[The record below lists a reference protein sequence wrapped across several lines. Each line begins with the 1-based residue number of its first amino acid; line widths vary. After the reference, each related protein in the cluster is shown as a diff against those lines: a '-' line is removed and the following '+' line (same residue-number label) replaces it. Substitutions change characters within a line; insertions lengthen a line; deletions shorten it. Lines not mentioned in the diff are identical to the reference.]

1 MTEVTLK
8 NVCVDIPIFDSSSR
22 SLRTEALRLS
32 IGGVFGRSVANA
44 LIVRALSDINL
55 DLKEGDR
62 LGLLG
67 HNGAGKS
74 TLLRVIS
81 GIYAPT
87 SGKVTRKGRIATL
100 FDATLG
106 FNADASGYDNILISG
121 LYHGMSMP
129 EIKSK
134 IDDIADFSELGEFLH
149 LPVRTYSMGMQTRLS
164 FSLATAV
171 DTEILVLDEGIN
183 AGDAGFTRKAEGRMR
198 DLVDRSSILV
208 LATHNTAF
216 TKEWC
221 NKAIVLE
228 HGKILRSGPA
238 EAVVDEY
245 VKHMHSG
252 EPLLPE

>member
-1 MTEVTLK
+1 MTEVTLR
-8 NVCVDIPIFDSSSR
+8 NVSVDIPIFDSSSR

-32 IGGVFGRSVANA
+32 IGGVFGRSVADA
-44 LIVRALSDINL
+44 LIVRALTNINL

-87 SGKVTRKGRIATL
+87 SGTVTRRGRIATL

-121 LYHGMSMP
+121 LYHGMSMK

-134 IDDIADFSELGEFLH
+134 VEDIAAFSELGEFLH
-149 LPVRTYSMGMQTRLS
+149 LPVRTYSMGMQARLS
-164 FSLATAV
+164 FSLATSV
-171 DTEILVLDEGIN
+171 DPEILVLDEGIN
-183 AGDAGFTRKAEGRMR
+183 AGDASFTRKAEGRMR
-198 DLVDRSSILV
+198 NLVDRSSILV
-208 LATHNTAF
+208 LASHNMAF
-216 TKEWC
+216 TREWC
-221 NKAIVLE
+221 NKAIILE
-228 HGKILRSGPA
+228 HGTIMRAGPCDD
-238 EAVVDEY
+238 VVDEY
-245 VKHMHSG
+245 LEHVQTG
-252 EPLLPE
+252 EPLLPK

>member
-1 MTEVTLK
+1 MTEVVLS
-8 NVCVDIPIFDSSSR
+8 NVGVDIPIFDSSSR

-44 LIVRALSDINL
+44 LVVRALSDINL
-55 DLKEGDR
+55 TLREGDR
-62 LGLLG
+62 VGLLG

-74 TLLRVIS
+74 TMLRVIA

-87 SGKVTRKGRIATL
+87 SGTVSRKGRVATL

-134 IDDIADFSELGEFLH
+134 IDDIAAFSELGEFLH
-149 LPVRTYSMGMQTRLS
+149 LPVRTYSMGMQARLS
-164 FSLATAV
+164 FSLATSV
-171 DTEILVLDEGIN
+171 DPEILVLDEGIN
-183 AGDAGFTRKAEGRMR
+183 AGDASFTRKAEGRMR
-198 DLVDRSSILV
+198 SLVDRSSILV
-208 LATHNTAF
+208 LASHNLAF

-228 HGKILRSGPA
+228 HGKILRAGPSD
-238 EAVVDEY
+238 EIIDEY
-245 VKHMHSG
+245 LEHVRTG